1 MNGLCAQTNAPRLRR
16 GTLRPGAIEQA
27 AAATGTTNLLTHS
40 DTKRF
45 PGEGCRALF
54 AQRLEQSPIKR
65 EGYCDASDEK
75 SYRGQPID

>member
-1 MNGLCAQTNAPRLRR
+1 MGIVVTVAASAARDALVRMKHSVSA
-16 GTLRPGAIEQA
+16 RPS
-27 AAATGTTNLLTHS
+27 TVDRH
-40 DTKRF
+40 TKRF

-65 EGYCDASDEK
+65 EGDGHAGDEK